1 VIPAHRQ
8 HDVVL
13 EVMKNFKNFIDGD
26 LLGVHFAVRI
36 FVSAIVLWMLL
47 RLWVDTSPIWAIS
60 SMIAVSDPHV
70 KQALLAF
77 RGRII
82 NALLGCIT
90 GLLFLVVGGTSEWKI
105 PLALL
110 VSVLLSSYLVRV
122 HAMWPQA
129 PITAAIVIAGGLT
142 ERSKLT
148 GVEVGL
154 RRGAEVMLGC
164 VVALAV
170 TWIFS
175 KVWPPQGQEKKEGAT
190 EP

>member
-1 VIPAHRQ
+1 
-8 HDVVL
+8 
-13 EVMKNFKNFIDGD
+13 MKNFLDGD

-36 FVSAIVLWMLL
+36 LVSTTVLWMLL

-60 SMIAVSDPHV
+60 SMIAVSDPHL

-82 NALLGCIT
+82 NALLGCAI

-105 PLALL
+105 PLAL
-110 VSVLLSSYLVRV
+110 SAAVLLSSYVVRV
-122 HAMWPQA
+122 QAMWPQA

-154 RRGAEVMLGC
+154 RRVAEVMLGC

-175 KVWPPQGQEKKEGAT
+175 KVWPPQDQEKKEEAAK
-190 EP
+190 PRLPDL